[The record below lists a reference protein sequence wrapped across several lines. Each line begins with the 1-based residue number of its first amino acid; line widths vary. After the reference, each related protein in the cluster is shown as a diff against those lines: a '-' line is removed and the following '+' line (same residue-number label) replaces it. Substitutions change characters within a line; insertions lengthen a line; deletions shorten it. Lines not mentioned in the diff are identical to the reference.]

1 MQVLVCCFHIRV
13 HRHSVTEDTFADIHR
28 EDENVNRLE
37 VFLYSLIEIVVDVP
51 VK

>member
-1 MQVLVCCFHIRV
+1 VTYS
-13 HRHSVTEDTFADIHR
+13 SVVGTRR

-37 VFLYSLIEIVVDVP
+37 VFLDSLIEIVVDVP

>member
-1 MQVLVCCFHIRV
+1 MYVFVCSFGIDRLC
-13 HRHSVTEDTFADIHR
+13 VTEIIFSDTHR

-37 VFLYSLIEIVVDVP
+37 VFLYSLIGIVVDVP

>member
-1 MQVLVCCFHIRV
+1 MYVFVCSFGI
-13 HRHSVTEDTFADIHR
+13 HRLNVTGSIFSGIHR